1 MAAGLWTLSSSEP
14 GRFPAHRPPLAP
26 APSAGEAEDRVALRS
41 VVLQAEQGQIQI
53 HTENIF
59 PIIKK
64 AVYSGH
70 EVFLRELVSNGVDA
84 ISKRRMAA
92 MAGDCS
98 EGPEGKISIRID
110 REAKTLT
117 ISDNGI
123 GMSADE
129 VKRYINQVAFSS
141 AEDFL
146 EKYKSESDAIIG
158 HFGLGFYS
166 SFMVAKQVE
175 LVTLSAREGS
185 EAVCWS
191 CDGSPSFNLEGA
203 ERSEPGTDVVLHL
216 MEEELEYIEPARIK
230 TLITTYCD
238 FMPVEVQLE
247 GETVNKREA
256 PWRKSARDLK
266 DEDYIELYRY
276 LYPFQGDP
284 LLWVHLNTDYPY
296 NLQGILYFPK
306 FTGRADW
313 EKGEIR
319 LYCNQVFVSDS
330 IKEVV
335 PRYLLP
341 LRGVIDSPDIPLN
354 VSRSAL
360 QTDRRVRSIGG
371 FVAKKVGD
379 RLKEL
384 HRDDP
389 KRYAEIWESLAPFIK
404 IGAMEDEKFADQVAE
419 LVLFGTTA
427 PAKEQPAGDQDG
439 DAWSDVSKVIDPIPG
454 EGGKA
459 YTTLSGY
466 RARLDAAHDKRILY
480 CTDEAAQAGALALWK
495 SQGAEVLLADTF
507 IDSQFIPWLE
517 YRHEELKFQR
527 VDAELDDSLQEKDSE
542 LADAEGKDASE
553 KLRELFK
560 AALANDKVTIQ
571 VQSLKGDT
579 APAALILLPEQ
590 MRRINDMG
598 ALMEQRLPGLPE
610 HHVLLVNRRHRL
622 VEGLLKLSAG
632 SVITTPGAG
641 AAASP
646 SQQLADDLGRHLYE
660 MARLAVGGLEPNE
673 LAGFQQRSAD
683 LMGRLMERG
692 L

>member
-1 MAAGLWTLSSSEP
+1 V
-14 GRFPAHRPPLAP
+14 PA
-26 APSAGEAEDRVALRS
+26 
-41 VVLQAEQGQIQI
+41 VLQAEQGQIQI

-98 EGPEGKISIRID
+98 EGSDGKIQIRLD

-123 GMSADE
+123 GMTADE

-166 SFMVAKQVE
+166 SFMVAAQVE

-185 EAVCWS
+185 EAVRWS
-191 CDGSPSFNLEGA
+191 CDGSPRFSLEA
-203 ERSEPGTDVVLHL
+203 ASRSEAGTDVILHL

-256 PWRKSARDLK
+256 PWRKSPRDLS
-266 DEDYIELYRY
+266 DQDYIELYRY

-306 FTGRADW
+306 LTGRADW
-313 EKGEIR
+313 EKGEIK

-384 HRDDP
+384 HRDEP

-404 IGAMEDEKFADQVAE
+404 IGAMEDDKFADQVAD
-419 LVLFGTTA
+419 LVLFGTTS
-427 PAKEQPAGDQDG
+427 PAT
-439 DAWSDVSKVIDPIPG
+439 DADSADPIPA
-454 EGGKA
+454 EGGKTF
-459 YTTLSGY
+459 TTLSGY
-466 RARLDAAHDKRILY
+466 RSRLDAANDKRILY
-480 CTDEAAQAGALALWK
+480 CTDEAGQAGALALWK

-527 VDAELDDSLQEKDSE
+527 VDAELDDTLQDKESE
-542 LADAEGKDASE
+542 LADAEGKDSSE
-553 KLRELFK
+553 KLRDLFK
-560 AALANDKVTIQ
+560 AALADDKVTIQ
-571 VQSLKGDT
+571 VQALKGDN

-598 ALMEQRLPGLPE
+598 ALMEQRLPGLPD
-610 HHVLLVNRRHRL
+610 HHVLLINRRHKL

-632 SVITTPGAG
+632 SVITGATG
-641 AAASP
+641 GSP
-646 SQQLADDLGRHLYE
+646 SQQLADDLSRHLYE
-660 MARLAVGGLEPNE
+660 MARLAVGGLEPNQ
-673 LAGFQQRSAD
+673 LAGFQQRSSD

>member
-1 MAAGLWTLSSSEP
+1 M
-14 GRFPAHRPPLAP
+14 
-26 APSAGEAEDRVALRS
+26 
-41 VVLQAEQGQIQI
+41 LQAEQGQIQI

-98 EGPEGKISIRID
+98 EGDEGRIQIRID

-123 GMSADE
+123 GMSAEE

-146 EKYKSESDAIIG
+146 EKYKREEEAIIG

-166 SFMVAKQVE
+166 SFMVASQVE

-185 EAVCWS
+185 EAVRWS
-191 CDGSPSFNLEGA
+191 CDGSPNFSLEAA
-203 ERSEPGTDVVLHL
+203 ERSEPGTDVILHL
-216 MEEELEYIEPARIK
+216 MEEELEYIEPARLR

-256 PWRKSARDLK
+256 PWRKSARDLS
-266 DEDYIELYRY
+266 DDDYIQLYRY
-276 LYPFQGDP
+276 FYPFQGDP

-296 NLQGILYFPK
+296 TLQGILYFPK
-306 FTGRADW
+306 ITGRADW

-384 HRDDP
+384 HRDEP
-389 KRYAEIWESLAPFIK
+389 ARYAEIWEGIAPFIK

-419 LVLFGTTA
+419 LILFGTTA
-427 PAKEQPAGDQDG
+427 AAAEP
-439 DAWSDVSKVIDPIPG
+439 DPIAVG
-454 EGGKA
+454 EKA

-466 RARLDAAHDKRILY
+466 RSRLSSAEEQRILY
-480 CTDEAAQAGALALWK
+480 CTDEAAQAGPLALWQG
-495 SQGAEVLLADTF
+495 QGAEVLLADTL
-507 IDSQFIPWLE
+507 IDAQFIPWLE
-517 YRHEELKFQR
+517 DRHGELKFQR
-527 VDAELDDSLQEKDSE
+527 VDAELDASIQEQDSSLSDADGTDS
-542 LADAEGKDASE
+542 SE
-553 KLRELFK
+553 KLRELFRG
-560 AALANDKVTIQ
+560 ALANEKVTIQ
-571 VQSLKGDT
+571 VQALKGENT
-579 APAALILLPEQ
+579 PAALILLPEQ
-590 MRRINDMG
+590 MRRLNDIG
-598 ALMEQRLPGLPE
+598 ALMEQRLPGLPD
-610 HHVLLVNRRHRL
+610 HHVLVVNRRHPL
-622 VEGLLKLSAG
+622 VAGLQKLS
-632 SVITTPGAG
+632 SGAVLTG
-641 AAASP
+641 VGTSSP
-646 SQQLADDLGRHLYE
+646 SQQLAEEISCHIYE
-660 MARLAVGGLEPNE
+660 LARLAVGGLEPNQ

-683 LMGRLMERG
+683 LMGRLMEKG
-692 L
+692 LG

>member
-1 MAAGLWTLSSSEP
+1 MP
-14 GRFPAHRPPLAP
+14 
-26 APSAGEAEDRVALRS
+26 
-41 VVLQAEQGQIQI
+41 VLEEQGQIQI

-92 MAGDCS
+92 MGGDCS
-98 EGPEGKISIRID
+98 EGEEGRISIRIN
-110 REAKTLT
+110 REANTLT

-123 GMSADE
+123 GMTADE

-146 EKYKSESDAIIG
+146 EKYKQESDAIIG

-175 LVTLSAREGS
+175 LVSLSARPDS
-185 EAVCWS
+185 EAVRWS
-191 CDGSPSFNLEGA
+191 CDGSPNFSLEGTQ
-203 ERSEPGTDVVLHL
+203 RSEPGTDVILHL
-216 MEEELEYIEPARIK
+216 MEEELEYIEPSRIR

-238 FMPVEVQLE
+238 FLPVEVQLE
-247 GETVNKREA
+247 GETVNKRQA
-256 PWRKSARDLK
+256 PWRSSPRDLT
-266 DEDYIELYRY
+266 DNDYIELYRY

-284 LLWVHLNTDYPY
+284 LLWVHLSTDYPY
-296 NLQGILYFPK
+296 NLQGILFFPK
-306 FTGRADW
+306 ITGRADW

-389 KRYAEIWESLAPFIK
+389 DRYAEIWESLSPFIK
-404 IGAMEDEKFADQVAE
+404 IGAMEDEKFADQVAD
-419 LVLFGTTA
+419 LVLFATTA
-427 PAKEQPAGDQDG
+427 SPASPSDPAATAGEAAVDDAAVDEAPTQDS
-439 DAWSDVSKVIDPIPG
+439 ARDPIQVG
-454 EGGKA
+454 ERCF
-459 YTTLSGY
+459 TTLAGY
-466 RARLDAAHDKRILY
+466 RQRLSETSNKRILY
-480 CTDEAAQAGALALWK
+480 CTDEAGQAGALALWK
-495 SQGAEVLLADTF
+495 GQGAEVLLADGL

-517 YRHEELKFQR
+517 MRHGDLTFQR
-527 VDAELDDSLQEKDSE
+527 VDAELDDSLKEQESE
-542 LADAEGKDASE
+542 LADSEGKDASE
-553 KLRELFK
+553 KLRDLFRQ
-560 AALANDKVTIQ
+560 ALNNDKVTIQ
-571 VQSLKGDT
+571 VQQLKGEQ

-598 ALMEQRLPGLPE
+598 ALMDQRLPGLPD
-610 HHVLLVNRRHRL
+610 HHVLLVNRRHPL
-622 VEGLLKLSAG
+622 VEGLLKLSSGA
-632 SVITTPGAG
+632 VITTG
-641 AAASP
+641 AAESP
-646 SQQLADDLGRHLYE
+646 SRTLALELGRHLYE
-660 MARLAVGGLEPNE
+660 TARLAVGGLEPNQ
-673 LAGFQQRSAD
+673 LAGFQQRSSD
-683 LMGRLMERG
+683 LMGRLMQRS

>member
-1 MAAGLWTLSSSEP
+1 M
-14 GRFPAHRPPLAP
+14 
-26 APSAGEAEDRVALRS
+26 
-41 VVLQAEQGQIQI
+41 VLQAEQGQIQI

-84 ISKRRMAA
+84 ISKRRMAS

-98 EGPEGKISIRID
+98 EGAEGKISIRID

-123 GMSADE
+123 GMTADE

-146 EKYKSESDAIIG
+146 EKYKQESDAIIG

-175 LVTLSAREGS
+175 LVTRSARGDS
-185 EAVCWS
+185 EAVRWS
-191 CDGSPSFNLEGA
+191 CDGSPNFSLEAA
-203 ERSEPGTDVVLHL
+203 ERSEPGTDVILHL
-216 MEEELEYIEPARIK
+216 MEEEEEYIEPARIR

-256 PWRKSARDLK
+256 PWRKSPRELS

-306 FTGRADW
+306 STGRADW
-313 EKGEIR
+313 EKGEIK

-360 QTDRRVRSIGG
+360 QTDRRVRSIGN

-384 HRDDP
+384 HRDEP

-427 PAKEQPAGDQDG
+427 AAAEGDN
-439 DAWSDVSKVIDPIPG
+439 ADPIAA

-459 YTTLSGY
+459 FTTLGGY
-466 RARLDAAHDKRILY
+466 RSRLGSDNDKRILY
-480 CTDEAAQAGALALWK
+480 CTDEAGQAGTLALWK

-507 IDSQFIPWLE
+507 IDTQFIPWLE
-517 YRHEELKFQR
+517 HRHEELKFQR
-527 VDAELDDSLQEKDSE
+527 VDSELDDSLQEKDNEIS
-542 LADAEGKDASE
+542 DAEGKDSSE
-553 KLRELFK
+553 KLRDLFK
-560 AALANDKVTIQ
+560 AALSNDKVTVQ
-571 VQSLKGDT
+571 VQALKGEN

-590 MRRINDMG
+590 MRRMNDMG
-598 ALMEQRLPGLPE
+598 ALMEQRLPGLPD
-610 HHVLLVNRRHRL
+610 HHVLLVNRKHRL
-622 VEGLLKLSAG
+622 VEGLIKLSAG
-632 SVITTPGAG
+632 SVITGAG
-641 AAASP
+641 SSP
-646 SQQLADDLGRHLYE
+646 SQALADNLSRHLYE

-673 LAGFQQRSAD
+673 LAGFQQRSCD
-683 LMGRLMERG
+683 LMGQLMERG

>member
-1 MAAGLWTLSSSEP
+1 MIRA
-14 GRFPAHRPPLAP
+14 
-26 APSAGEAEDRVALRS
+26 

-84 ISKRRMAA
+84 ISKRRMAS

-98 EGPEGKISIRID
+98 EGAEGKISIRID

-123 GMSADE
+123 GMTADE

-146 EKYKSESDAIIG
+146 EKYKQESDAIIG

-175 LVTLSAREGS
+175 LVTRSARGES
-185 EAVCWS
+185 EAVRWS
-191 CDGSPSFNLEGA
+191 CDGSPNFSLEAA
-203 ERSEPGTDVVLHL
+203 ERSEPGTDVILHL
-216 MEEELEYIEPARIK
+216 MEEEEEYIEPARIR

-256 PWRKSARDLK
+256 PWRKSPRELS

-306 FTGRADW
+306 STGRADW
-313 EKGEIR
+313 EKGEIK

-360 QTDRRVRSIGG
+360 QTDRRVRSIGN

-384 HRDDP
+384 HRDEP

-427 PAKEQPAGDQDG
+427 AAAEGDN
-439 DAWSDVSKVIDPIPG
+439 ADPIAA

-459 YTTLSGY
+459 FTTLGGY
-466 RARLDAAHDKRILY
+466 RSRLGSDNDKRILY
-480 CTDEAAQAGALALWK
+480 CTDEAGQAGALALWK

-507 IDSQFIPWLE
+507 IDTQFIPWLE

-527 VDAELDDSLQEKDSE
+527 VDSELDDSLQEKDNEIS
-542 LADAEGKDASE
+542 DAEGKDSSE
-553 KLRELFK
+553 KLRDLFK
-560 AALANDKVTIQ
+560 AALSNDKVTVQ
-571 VQSLKGDT
+571 VQALKGEN

-590 MRRINDMG
+590 MRRMNDMG
-598 ALMEQRLPGLPE
+598 ALMEQRLPGLPD
-610 HHVLLVNRRHRL
+610 HHVLLVNRKHRL
-622 VEGLLKLSAG
+622 VEGLIKLSAG
-632 SVITTPGAG
+632 SVITGAG
-641 AAASP
+641 SSP
-646 SQQLADDLGRHLYE
+646 SQALADNLSRHLYE

-673 LAGFQQRSAD
+673 LAGFQQRSCD
-683 LMGRLMERG
+683 LMGQLMERG

>member
-1 MAAGLWTLSSSEP
+1 M
-14 GRFPAHRPPLAP
+14 
-26 APSAGEAEDRVALRS
+26 
-41 VVLQAEQGQIQI
+41 VLQAEQGQIQI

-84 ISKRRMAA
+84 ISKRRMAS

-98 EGPEGKISIRID
+98 EGPEPKISIRID

-123 GMSADE
+123 GMTADE

-146 EKYKSESDAIIG
+146 EKYKQESDAIIG

-175 LVTLSAREGS
+175 LVTRSARGEA
-185 EAVCWS
+185 EAVRWS
-191 CDGSPSFNLEGA
+191 CDGSPNFSLEAA
-203 ERSEPGTDVVLHL
+203 ERSEPGTDVILHL
-216 MEEELEYIEPARIK
+216 MEEEEEYIEPARIR

-256 PWRKSARDLK
+256 PWRKSPRELT

-306 FTGRADW
+306 STGRADW
-313 EKGEIR
+313 EKGEIK

-360 QTDRRVRSIGG
+360 QTDRRVRSIGN

-384 HRDDP
+384 HRDEP

-427 PAKEQPAGDQDG
+427 AAAEGDN
-439 DAWSDVSKVIDPIPG
+439 SDPIAA
-454 EGGKA
+454 EAGKA
-459 YTTLSGY
+459 FTTLGGY
-466 RARLDAAHDKRILY
+466 RSRLSSDNDKRILY
-480 CTDEAAQAGALALWK
+480 CTDEAGQAGALALWK

-507 IDSQFIPWLE
+507 IDTQFIPWLE

-527 VDAELDDSLQEKDSE
+527 VDSELDDSLQDKESELSDADGKDS
-542 LADAEGKDASE
+542 SE
-553 KLRELFK
+553 KLRDLFK

-571 VQSLKGDT
+571 VQALKGEN

-590 MRRINDMG
+590 MRRMNDMG

-610 HHVLLVNRRHRL
+610 HHVLLVNRKHRL
-622 VEGLLKLSAG
+622 VEGLIKLSAG
-632 SVITTPGAG
+632 SVLTGTGT
-641 AAASP
+641 SP
-646 SQQLADDLGRHLYE
+646 SQELADNLGRHLYE

-673 LAGFQQRSAD
+673 LAGFQQRSCD
-683 LMGRLMERG
+683 LMGQLMERG

>member
-1 MAAGLWTLSSSEP
+1 MT
-14 GRFPAHRPPLAP
+14 
-26 APSAGEAEDRVALRS
+26 
-41 VVLQAEQGQIQI
+41 VLEQGQIQI

-98 EGPEGKISIRID
+98 EGPEAKISIRID
-110 REAKTLT
+110 HEAQTLT

-123 GMSADE
+123 GMNVDE

-146 EKYKSESDAIIG
+146 EKYKQENDAIIG

-175 LVTLSAREGS
+175 LVSLSASAGA
-185 EAVCWS
+185 EAVRWS
-191 CDGSPSFNLEGA
+191 CDGSPNFSLEQA
-203 ERSEPGTDVVLHL
+203 ERSEPGTDVILQL
-216 MEEELEYIEPARIK
+216 MEEELEYIEPARIR

-238 FMPVEVQLE
+238 FLPVEVQLE

-256 PWRKSARDLK
+256 PWRKSPRDLS
-266 DEDYIELYRY
+266 DNDYIELYRY

-296 NLQGILYFPK
+296 NLQGILFFPK
-306 FTGRADW
+306 SSGRADW
-313 EKGEIR
+313 EKGEIK
-319 LYCNQVFVSDS
+319 LYCNNVFVSDS

-389 KRYAEIWESLAPFIK
+389 KRYAESWESLAPFIK
-404 IGAMEDEKFADQVAE
+404 IGAMEDEKFADQVAD
-419 LVLFGTTA
+419 LVLFGTSASPT
-427 PAKEQPAGDQDG
+427 EQEPGEG
-439 DAWSDVSKVIDPIPG
+439 ESIDPIPG

-459 YTTLSGY
+459 YTTLAGY
-466 RARLDAAHDKRILY
+466 RTRLDAANDKRILY
-480 CTDEAAQAGALALWK
+480 CTDEAGQAGALALWK

-507 IDSQFIPWLE
+507 IDTQFIPWLE

-527 VDAELDDSLQEKDSE
+527 VDSELDESLREKESE
-542 LADAEGKDASE
+542 ISDADGKDNSE
-553 KLRELFK
+553 KLRDLFK

-571 VQSLKGDT
+571 VQALKGDNS
-579 APAALILLPEQ
+579 PAALILLPEQ

-598 ALMEQRLPGLPE
+598 ALMEQRLPGLPD
-610 HHVLLVNRRHRL
+610 HHVLLVNRKHPL

-632 SVITTPGAG
+632 SVITTGG
-641 AAASP
+641 SGGSSP
-646 SQQLADDLGRHLYE
+646 SQQLADDLGRHVYE
-660 MARLAVGGLEPNE
+660 LARLAVGGLEPNE
-673 LAGFQQRSAD
+673 LAGFQQRSSD
-683 LMGRLMERG
+683 LMGKLMERG

>member
-1 MAAGLWTLSSSEP
+1 
-14 GRFPAHRPPLAP
+14 
-26 APSAGEAEDRVALRS
+26 
-41 VVLQAEQGQIQI
+41 
-53 HTENIF
+53 
-59 PIIKK
+59 
-64 AVYSGH
+64 
-70 EVFLRELVSNGVDA
+70 VFLRELVSNGVDA

-92 MAGDCS
+92 MAGDCT
-98 EGPEGKISIRID
+98 EGPEGRVSIRID
-110 REAKTLT
+110 RDAKTLT

-123 GMSADE
+123 GMNAEE

-166 SFMVAKQVE
+166 SFMVARQVE

-185 EAVCWS
+185 EAVRWS
-191 CDGSPSFNLEGA
+191 CDGSPSFTLEAA
-203 ERSEPGTDVVLHL
+203 ERSEPGTDVILHL
-216 MEEELEYIEPARIK
+216 MEEELEYIEPARIR

-238 FMPVEVQLE
+238 FLPVEVQLE
-247 GETVNKREA
+247 GETVNKRES
-256 PWRKSARDLK
+256 PWKKSPRDLS
-266 DEDYIELYRY
+266 DNDYIELYRY

-296 NLQGILYFPK
+296 TLQGILYFPK

-313 EKGEIR
+313 EKGEIK
-319 LYCNQVFVSDS
+319 LYCNNVFVSDS

-384 HRDDP
+384 QRDDP

-404 IGAMEDEKFADQVAE
+404 IGAMEDDKFADQVAD

-427 PAKEQPAGDQDG
+427 PAQDQPVPGQEGEPAEVQ
-439 DAWSDVSKVIDPIPG
+439 SPDPIPG
-454 EGGKA
+454 PDGKA
-459 YTTLSGY
+459 FTTLAGY
-466 RARLDAAHDKRILY
+466 RSRLEASHDKRILY

-507 IDSQFIPWLE
+507 IDTQFIPWLE
-517 YRHEELKFQR
+517 QRHEELKFQR
-527 VDAELDDSLQEKDSE
+527 VDSELDESLQEQDSE
-542 LADAEGKDASE
+542 LADADGKDASE

-560 AALANDKVTIQ
+560 KALDNDKVTLQ
-571 VQSLKGDT
+571 VQALKGEQ

-590 MRRINDMG
+590 MRRFNDLD
-598 ALMEQRLPGLPE
+598 ALMQQKLPGLPD
-610 HHVLLVNRRHRL
+610 HHVLLINRRHPL
-622 VEGLLKLSAG
+622 VAGLLKLSAG
-632 SVITTPGAG
+632 AILTTG
-641 AAASP
+641 AAESP
-646 SQQLADDLGRHLYE
+646 SEKLAGDLSRHLYDL
-660 MARLAVGGLEPNE
+660 ARLAVGGLEPNE
-673 LAGFQQRSAD
+673 LAGFQQRSSD
-683 LMGRLMERG
+683 LMGRLMEKLG
-692 L
+692 

>member
-1 MAAGLWTLSSSEP
+1 M
-14 GRFPAHRPPLAP
+14 
-26 APSAGEAEDRVALRS
+26 
-41 VVLQAEQGQIQI
+41 LQAEKGQIQI

-92 MAGDCS
+92 MGGDCL
-98 EGPEGKISIRID
+98 EGPEGTIQIRIN
-110 REAKTLT
+110 REAGTLT

-175 LVTLSAREGS
+175 LITLSAREGA
-185 EAVCWS
+185 EAVRWS
-191 CDGSPSFNLEGA
+191 CDGSPSFQLEPA

-216 MEEELEYIEPARIK
+216 MEEELEYIEPARIR

-238 FMPVEVQLE
+238 FLPVAVQLE
-247 GETVNKREA
+247 GETVNKRESA
-256 PWRKSARDLK
+256 WRKSPGELSDN
-266 DEDYIELYRY
+266 DYIELYRY

-284 LLWVHLNTDYPY
+284 LLWVHLKTDYPY
-296 NLQGILYFPK
+296 HLQGILFFPK
-306 FTGRADW
+306 STGRADW
-313 EKGEIR
+313 EKGEIK
-319 LYCNQVFVSDS
+319 LYCNNVFVSDS

-371 FVAKKVGD
+371 FVAKKVAD
-379 RLKEL
+379 RLKQL
-384 HRDDP
+384 HRDEP
-389 KRYAEIWESLAPFIK
+389 TRYAESWESLAPFIK
-404 IGAMEDEKFADQVAE
+404 IGAMEDEKFADQVADI
-419 LVLFGTTA
+419 VLFGTTA
-427 PAKEQPAGDQDG
+427 AALEDG
-439 DAWSDVSKVIDPIPG
+439 PG
-454 EGGKA
+454 EGQILDPVAAENGSTF
-459 YTTLSGY
+459 TTLAGY
-466 RARLDAAHDKRILY
+466 RSRLKPDHDKRILY
-480 CTDEAAQAGALALWK
+480 CTDEAGQAGPLSLWK
-495 SQGAEVLLADTF
+495 SQGEEVLLADTF
-507 IDSQFIPWLE
+507 IDTQFIPWLE
-517 YRHEELKFQR
+517 YRHSELKFQR
-527 VDAELDDSLQEKDSE
+527 VDSELDDSLQEKESE
-542 LADAEGKDASE
+542 LSDAAGKDASE
-553 KLRELFK
+553 RIRELFK
-560 AALANDKVTIQ
+560 AALDDDKVTIQ
-571 VQSLKGDT
+571 VQALKADD

-598 ALMEQRLPGLPE
+598 ALMEQRLPGLPD

-622 VEGLLKLSAG
+622 VDGLLKLAAG
-632 SVITTPGAG
+632 SVITSAG
-641 AAASP
+641 AHSP
-646 SQQLADDLGRHLYE
+646 SQQLADELSRHLYE
-660 MARLAVGGLEPNE
+660 LARLAVGGLEPNQ

>member
-1 MAAGLWTLSSSEP
+1 M
-14 GRFPAHRPPLAP
+14 
-26 APSAGEAEDRVALRS
+26 
-41 VVLQAEQGQIQI
+41 VLQAEQVQIQI

-59 PIIKK
+59 PIIKN

-84 ISKRRMAA
+84 ISKRRMAS

-123 GMSADE
+123 GMTADE

-146 EKYKSESDAIIG
+146 EKYKQESDAIIG

-175 LVTLSAREGS
+175 LVTRSARGDA
-185 EAVCWS
+185 EAVRGS
-191 CDGSPSFNLEGA
+191 CDGSPNFSLEAA
-203 ERSEPGTDVVLHL
+203 EGCEPGTDVILHL
-216 MEEELEYIEPARIK
+216 MEEEEEYIEPARIR

-256 PWRKSARDLK
+256 PWRKSPRELT

-306 FTGRADW
+306 STGRADW
-313 EKGEIR
+313 EKGEIK

-360 QTDRRVRSIGG
+360 QTDRRVRSIGN

-384 HRDDP
+384 HRDEP

-427 PAKEQPAGDQDG
+427 AAAEGDN
-439 DAWSDVSKVIDPIPG
+439 ADPIAA
-454 EGGKA
+454 EAGKA
-459 YTTLSGY
+459 FTTLGGY
-466 RARLDAAHDKRILY
+466 RSRLSSDNDKRILY
-480 CTDEAAQAGALALWK
+480 CTDEAGQAGALALWK

-507 IDSQFIPWLE
+507 IDTQFIPWLE

-527 VDAELDDSLQEKDSE
+527 VDSELDDSLREKESE
-542 LADAEGKDASE
+542 LSDAEGKDSSE
-553 KLRELFK
+553 KLRDLFK

-571 VQSLKGDT
+571 VQALKGEN

-590 MRRINDMG
+590 MRRMNDMG
-598 ALMEQRLPGLPE
+598 ALMEQRLPGLPD
-610 HHVLLVNRRHRL
+610 HHVLLVNRKHRL
-622 VEGLLKLSAG
+622 VEGLIKLSAG
-632 SVITTPGAG
+632 SVLTGTGT
-641 AAASP
+641 SP
-646 SQQLADDLGRHLYE
+646 SQELADNLGRHLYE

-673 LAGFQQRSAD
+673 LAGFQQRSCD
-683 LMGRLMERG
+683 LMGQLMERG

>member
-1 MAAGLWTLSSSEP
+1 M
-14 GRFPAHRPPLAP
+14 
-26 APSAGEAEDRVALRS
+26 
-41 VVLQAEQGQIQI
+41 VLQAEQGQIQI

-98 EGPEGKISIRID
+98 EGPEGLINIRID

-123 GMSADE
+123 GMDADE

-175 LVTLSAREGS
+175 LISRSARDGA
-185 EAVCWS
+185 EAVRWS
-191 CDGSPSFNLEGA
+191 CDGSPNFTLDAA
-203 ERSEPGTDVVLHL
+203 ERAEPGTDVILHL
-216 MEEELEYIEPARIK
+216 MEEEEEYIEPARIR

-238 FMPVEVQLE
+238 FLPVAVQLE
-247 GETVNKREA
+247 GETVNKRESA
-256 PWRKSARDLK
+256 WRKSPRDLS
-266 DEDYIELYRY
+266 DNDYIELYRY

-306 FTGRADW
+306 STGRADW
-313 EKGEIR
+313 EKGEIK
-319 LYCNQVFVSDS
+319 LYCNHVFVSDS

-371 FVAKKVGD
+371 FVAKKVAD
-379 RLKEL
+379 RLKQL
-384 HRDDP
+384 HRDEP

-404 IGAMEDEKFADQVAE
+404 IGAMEDDKFADQVAD

-427 PAKEQPAGDQDG
+427 QPQEQPAATDDQSSEG
-439 DAWSDVSKVIDPIPG
+439 QSLDPIPG
-454 EGGKA
+454 ADGKA
-459 YTTLSGY
+459 FTTLAGY
-466 RARLDAAHDKRILY
+466 RSRLEAGNDKRILY
-480 CTDEAAQAGALALWK
+480 CSDEAGQAGPLALWK

-507 IDSQFIPWLE
+507 IDTQFIPWLE
-517 YRHEELKFQR
+517 YRHEDLKFQR
-527 VDAELDDSLQEKDSE
+527 VDSELDDSLQEKESE
-542 LADAEGKDASE
+542 LADADGKDASE
-553 KLRELFK
+553 KVRDLFK
-560 AALANDKVTIQ
+560 KALANDKITIQ
-571 VQSLKGDT
+571 VQALKGDN

-590 MRRINDMG
+590 MRRLNDMG
-598 ALMEQRLPGLPE
+598 ALMEQRLPSLPD
-610 HHVLLVNRRHRL
+610 HHVLVVNRRHPL
-622 VEGLLKLSAG
+622 VEGLLRLSAG
-632 SVITTPGAG
+632 SVITTPGG
-641 AAASP
+641 AAAGSP
-646 SQQLADDLGRHLYE
+646 SQQLADDLSRHLYE
-660 MARLAVGGLEPNE
+660 LARLAVGGLEPNE

-683 LMGRLMERG
+683 VMGRLMERG

>member
-1 MAAGLWTLSSSEP
+1 MT
-14 GRFPAHRPPLAP
+14 
-26 APSAGEAEDRVALRS
+26 
-41 VVLQAEQGQIQI
+41 VLEQGQIQI

-98 EGPEGKISIRID
+98 EGPEAKISIRID
-110 REAKTLT
+110 REAQTLT

-123 GMSADE
+123 GMNVDE

-146 EKYKSESDAIIG
+146 EKYKQENDAIIG

-175 LVTLSAREGS
+175 LVSLSASAGA
-185 EAVCWS
+185 EAVRWS
-191 CDGSPSFNLEGA
+191 CDGSPNFSLEQA
-203 ERSEPGTDVVLHL
+203 ERSEPGTDVILHL
-216 MEEELEYIEPARIK
+216 MEEELEYIEPARIR

-238 FMPVEVQLE
+238 FLPVEVQLE

-256 PWRKSARDLK
+256 PWRKSPRDLS
-266 DEDYIELYRY
+266 DNDYIELYRY

-296 NLQGILYFPK
+296 NLQGILFFPK
-306 FTGRADW
+306 SSGRADW
-313 EKGEIR
+313 EKGEIK
-319 LYCNQVFVSDS
+319 LYCNNVFVSDS

-389 KRYAEIWESLAPFIK
+389 KRYAESWESLAPFIK
-404 IGAMEDEKFADQVAE
+404 IGAMEDEKFADQVAD
-419 LVLFGTTA
+419 LVLFGTSASPT
-427 PAKEQPAGDQDG
+427 EQQPGEG
-439 DAWSDVSKVIDPIPG
+439 ESIDPIPG

-459 YTTLSGY
+459 YTTLAGY
-466 RARLDAAHDKRILY
+466 RTRLDAANDKRILY
-480 CTDEAAQAGALALWK
+480 CTDEAGQAGALALWK

-507 IDSQFIPWLE
+507 IDTQFIPWLE

-527 VDAELDDSLQEKDSE
+527 VDSELDESLQEKESE
-542 LADAEGKDASE
+542 ISDADGKDSSE
-553 KLRELFK
+553 KLRDLFK

-571 VQSLKGDT
+571 VQALKGDNS
-579 APAALILLPEQ
+579 PAALILLPEQ

-598 ALMEQRLPGLPE
+598 ALMEQRLPGLPD
-610 HHVLLVNRRHRL
+610 HHVLLVNRKHPL

-632 SVITTPGAG
+632 SVITTGG
-641 AAASP
+641 SGGSSP
-646 SQQLADDLGRHLYE
+646 SQQLADDLGRHVYE
-660 MARLAVGGLEPNE
+660 LARLAVGGLEPNE
-673 LAGFQQRSAD
+673 LAGFQQRSSD
-683 LMGRLMERG
+683 LMGKLMERG

>member
-1 MAAGLWTLSSSEP
+1 MGGTEES
-14 GRFPAHRPPLAP
+14 GAHV
-26 APSAGEAEDRVALRS
+26 VAS
-41 VVLQAEQGQIQI
+41 GTVLQAEQGQIQI

-98 EGPEGKISIRID
+98 EGSEGRISIRID

-123 GMSADE
+123 GMTADE

-166 SFMVAKQVE
+166 SFMVASQVE
-175 LVTLSAREGS
+175 LASLSAREGS
-185 EAVCWS
+185 EAVRWS
-191 CDGSPSFNLEGA
+191 CDGSPRFSLEAA
-203 ERSEPGTDVVLHL
+203 ERSEPGTDVILHL
-216 MEEELEYIEPARIK
+216 MEEELEYIEPARIR

-256 PWRKSARDLK
+256 PWRKSPRDLS

-296 NLQGILYFPK
+296 TLQGILYFPK
-306 FTGRADW
+306 FIGRADW
-313 EKGEIR
+313 EKGEIK

-427 PAKEQPAGDQDG
+427 TASEADSP
-439 DAWSDVSKVIDPIPG
+439 DPIAA
-454 EGGKA
+454 ENGKA
-459 YTTLSGY
+459 FTTLSGY
-466 RARLDAAHDKRILY
+466 RSRLATDNDKRILY
-480 CTDEAAQAGALALWK
+480 CTDEAGQASALALWK
-495 SQGAEVLLADTF
+495 GQGAEVLLADTF
-507 IDSQFIPWLE
+507 IDTQFIPWLE
-517 YRHEELKFQR
+517 HRHEELKFQR
-527 VDAELDDSLQEKDSE
+527 VDSELDESLQEKESE
-542 LADAEGKDASE
+542 LADADGKDSGD
-553 KLRELFK
+553 KLRELFRK
-560 AALANDKVTIQ
+560 ALDNDKVTLQ
-571 VQSLKGDT
+571 VQSLKGED

-590 MRRINDMG
+590 MRRFNDMD
-598 ALMEQRLPGLPE
+598 ALMQQKLPGLPQ
-610 HHVLLVNRRHRL
+610 HHVLLINRRHPLVANLLRL
-622 VEGLLKLSAG
+622 SSGAIL
-632 SVITTPGAG
+632 TTGG
-641 AAASP
+641 GDSP
-646 SQQLADDLGRHLYE
+646 SEVLAADLSRHLYDL
-660 MARLAVGGLEPNE
+660 ARLAVGGLEPNE
-673 LAGFQQRSAD
+673 LAGFQQRSSN
-683 LMGRLMERG
+683 LMGRLMEQK

>member
-1 MAAGLWTLSSSEP
+1 M
-14 GRFPAHRPPLAP
+14 
-26 APSAGEAEDRVALRS
+26 
-41 VVLQAEQGQIQI
+41 LQAEQGQIQI

-84 ISKRRMAA
+84 ISKRRMAS

-123 GMSADE
+123 GMTADE

-146 EKYKSESDAIIG
+146 EKYKQESDAING

-175 LVTLSAREGS
+175 LVTRSARGEA
-185 EAVCWS
+185 EAVRWS
-191 CDGSPSFNLEGA
+191 CDGSPNFSLEAA
-203 ERSEPGTDVVLHL
+203 ERSEPGTDVILHL
-216 MEEELEYIEPARIK
+216 MEEEEEYIEPARIR

-256 PWRKSARDLK
+256 PWRKSPRELT

-306 FTGRADW
+306 STGRADW
-313 EKGEIR
+313 EKGEIK

-360 QTDRRVRSIGG
+360 QTDRRVRSIGN

-384 HRDDP
+384 HRDEP

-427 PAKEQPAGDQDG
+427 AAAEGDN
-439 DAWSDVSKVIDPIPG
+439 ADPIAA
-454 EGGKA
+454 EAGKA
-459 YTTLSGY
+459 FTTLGGY
-466 RARLDAAHDKRILY
+466 RSRLSSDNDKRILY
-480 CTDEAAQAGALALWK
+480 CTDEAGQAGALALWK

-507 IDSQFIPWLE
+507 IDTQFIPWLE

-527 VDAELDDSLQEKDSE
+527 VDSELDDSLQEKESE
-542 LADAEGKDASE
+542 LSDAEGKDSSE
-553 KLRELFK
+553 KLRDLFK

-571 VQSLKGDT
+571 VQALKGEN

-590 MRRINDMG
+590 MRRMNDMG
-598 ALMEQRLPGLPE
+598 ALMEQRLPGLPD
-610 HHVLLVNRRHRL
+610 HHVLLVNRKHRL
-622 VEGLLKLSAG
+622 VEGLIKLSAG
-632 SVITTPGAG
+632 SVLTGTGT
-641 AAASP
+641 SP
-646 SQQLADDLGRHLYE
+646 SQELADNLGRHLYE

-673 LAGFQQRSAD
+673 LAGFQQRSCD
-683 LMGRLMERG
+683 LMGQLMERG

>member
-1 MAAGLWTLSSSEP
+1 M
-14 GRFPAHRPPLAP
+14 
-26 APSAGEAEDRVALRS
+26 
-41 VVLQAEQGQIQI
+41 VLQAEQGQIQI

-84 ISKRRMAA
+84 ISKRRMAS

-123 GMSADE
+123 GMTADE

-146 EKYKSESDAIIG
+146 EKYKQESDAIIG

-175 LVTLSAREGS
+175 LVTRSARGEA
-185 EAVCWS
+185 EAVRWS
-191 CDGSPSFNLEGA
+191 CDGSPNFSLEAA
-203 ERSEPGTDVVLHL
+203 ERSEPGTDVILHL
-216 MEEELEYIEPARIK
+216 MEEEEEYIEPARIR

-256 PWRKSARDLK
+256 PWRKSPRELT

-306 FTGRADW
+306 STGRADW
-313 EKGEIR
+313 EKGEIK

-360 QTDRRVRSIGG
+360 QTDRRVRSIGN

-384 HRDDP
+384 HRDEP

-404 IGAMEDEKFADQVAE
+404 IGTMEDEKFADQVAE

-427 PAKEQPAGDQDG
+427 AAAEGDN
-439 DAWSDVSKVIDPIPG
+439 ADPIAA
-454 EGGKA
+454 EAGKSF
-459 YTTLSGY
+459 TTLGGY
-466 RARLDAAHDKRILY
+466 RSRLSSDNDKRILY
-480 CTDEAAQAGALALWK
+480 CTDEAGQAGALALWK

-507 IDSQFIPWLE
+507 IDTQFIPWLE

-527 VDAELDDSLQEKDSE
+527 VDSELDDSLQEKESE
-542 LADAEGKDASE
+542 LSDAEGKDSSE
-553 KLRELFK
+553 KLRDLFK

-571 VQSLKGDT
+571 VQALKGEN

-590 MRRINDMG
+590 MRRMNDMG
-598 ALMEQRLPGLPE
+598 ALMEQRLPGLPD
-610 HHVLLVNRRHRL
+610 HHVLLVNRKHRL
-622 VEGLLKLSAG
+622 VEGLIKLSAG
-632 SVITTPGAG
+632 SVLTGTGT
-641 AAASP
+641 SP
-646 SQQLADDLGRHLYE
+646 SQELADNLGRHLYE

-673 LAGFQQRSAD
+673 LAGFQQRSCD
-683 LMGRLMERG
+683 LMGQLMERG

>member
-1 MAAGLWTLSSSEP
+1 M
-14 GRFPAHRPPLAP
+14 
-26 APSAGEAEDRVALRS
+26 
-41 VVLQAEQGQIQI
+41 VLQAEQGQIQI

-98 EGPEGKISIRID
+98 EGSEGQIRIRID

-123 GMSADE
+123 GMTADE

-146 EKYKSESDAIIG
+146 EKYKQENDAIIG

-185 EAVCWS
+185 EAVRWS
-191 CDGSPSFNLEGA
+191 CDGSPNFSLEAG
-203 ERSEPGTDVVLHL
+203 ERSEAGTDVILHL
-216 MEEELEYIEPARIK
+216 MEEELEYIEPARIR

-256 PWRKSARDLK
+256 PWRKSPRDLT
-266 DEDYIELYRY
+266 DNDYIELYRY

-306 FTGRADW
+306 STGRADW
-313 EKGEIR
+313 EKGEIK

-379 RLKEL
+379 RLKDL

-404 IGAMEDEKFADQVAE
+404 IGAMEDEKFADQVSE
-419 LVLFGTTA
+419 LVLFGSTA
-427 PAKEQPAGDQDG
+427 SAADG
-439 DAWSDVSKVIDPIPG
+439 DSPDPIPG
-454 EGGKA
+454 TEGKA
-459 YTTLSGY
+459 YTTLGGY
-466 RARLDAAHDKRILY
+466 RARLDQANDKRILY
-480 CTDEAAQAGALALWK
+480 CTDEAGQAGALALWK

-507 IDSQFIPWLE
+507 IDTQFIPWLE
-517 YRHEELKFQR
+517 YRHNELKFQR
-527 VDAELDDSLQEKDSE
+527 VDSELDDSLQDKENELSDADGKDS
-542 LADAEGKDASE
+542 SE

-560 AALANDKVTIQ
+560 TALANDKVTIQ
-571 VQSLKGDT
+571 VQALKGDQ

-598 ALMEQRLPGLPE
+598 ALMEQRLPGLPD
-610 HHVLLVNRRHRL
+610 HHVLLVNRRHAL

-632 SVITTPGAG
+632 SVLTTAG
-641 AAASP
+641 QSP
-646 SQQLADDLGRHLYE
+646 SQQLADDLSRHVYE
-660 MARLAVGGLEPNE
+660 MARLAVGGLEPNQ
-673 LAGFQQRSAD
+673 LAGFQQRSCD
-683 LMGRLMERG
+683 LMGRLMQRG
-692 L
+692 I

>member
-1 MAAGLWTLSSSEP
+1 
-14 GRFPAHRPPLAP
+14 
-26 APSAGEAEDRVALRS
+26 
-41 VVLQAEQGQIQI
+41 VLISDFSLTMPVLDEKGQIQI

-70 EVFLRELVSNGVDA
+70 EVFLRELVTNGLDA

-98 EGPEGKISIRID
+98 EGDAGQISSRID
-110 REAKTLT
+110 REKNTLT

-123 GMSADE
+123 GMTADE

-146 EKYKSESDAIIG
+146 EKYKQEDDAIIG

-175 LVTLSAREGS
+175 LVSLSARPDA
-185 EAVCWS
+185 EAVRWS
-191 CDGSPSFNLEGA
+191 CDGSPSFQLEAA
-203 ERSEPGTDVVLHL
+203 ERSAAGTDVILHL
-216 MEEELEYIEPARIK
+216 MEEELEYIEPARIR

-256 PWRKSARDLK
+256 PWRKSPRDLS

-296 NLQGILYFPK
+296 TLQGILYFPK
-306 FTGRADW
+306 TTGRADW
-313 EKGEIR
+313 DKGEIR

-379 RLKEL
+379 RIKEL

-389 KRYAEIWESLAPFIK
+389 RRYAEIWESLAPFIK
-404 IGAMEDEKFADQVAE
+404 IGAMEDDKFAEQVAD

-427 PAKEQPAGDQDG
+427 TSTSLPASPPADSTEADTASPDQPGQEQPVAGD
-439 DAWSDVSKVIDPIPG
+439 AENIDPIPG
-454 EGGKA
+454 QDGKA
-459 YTTLSGY
+459 YTTLAGY
-466 RARLDAAHDKRILY
+466 RSRLGADHDKRILY
-480 CTDEAAQAGALALWK
+480 CTDEAGQASALALWK
-495 SQGAEVLLADTF
+495 SQEAEVLLADTF
-507 IDSQFIPWLE
+507 IDTQFIPWLE

-527 VDAELDDSLQEKDSE
+527 VDAELDDSLQEQESE
-542 LADAEGKDASE
+542 LADADGKDNSE
-553 KLRELFK
+553 KLRQLFK
-560 AALANDKVTIQ
+560 GALANDKVTVQ
-571 VQSLKGDT
+571 VQALKGEG

-598 ALMEQRLPGLPE
+598 ALMEQRLPGLPD
-610 HHVLLVNRRHRL
+610 HHVLLVNRKHKL

-632 SVITTPGAG
+632 SVITGAG
-641 AAASP
+641 SSP
-646 SQQLADDLGRHLYE
+646 SQQLADQLSAHIYE
-660 MARLAVGGLEPNE
+660 MARLAVGGLEPNQ
-673 LAGFQQRSAD
+673 LAGFQQRSCD
-683 LMGRLMERG
+683 LMGKLMERG

>member
-1 MAAGLWTLSSSEP
+1 MT
-14 GRFPAHRPPLAP
+14 
-26 APSAGEAEDRVALRS
+26 
-41 VVLQAEQGQIQI
+41 VLEQGQIQI

-98 EGPEGKISIRID
+98 EGDEGTISIRID

-123 GMSADE
+123 GMTADE

-166 SFMVAKQVE
+166 SFMVASRVE
-175 LVTLSAREGS
+175 LVSLSARPQA
-185 EAVCWS
+185 EAVRWS
-191 CDGSPSFNLEGA
+191 CDGSPNFSLEGA
-203 ERSEPGTDVVLHL
+203 ERSEPGTDVILHL
-216 MEEELEYIEPARIK
+216 MEEELEYIEPSRIR

-238 FMPVEVQLE
+238 FLPVAVQLD

-256 PWRKSARDLK
+256 PWRKSPRDLG
-266 DEDYIELYRY
+266 DDDYITLYRY

-284 LLWVHLNTDYPY
+284 LLWVHLSTDYPY
-296 NLQGILYFPK
+296 NLQGILYFPRI
-306 FTGRADW
+306 TGRADW

-384 HRDDP
+384 HRDEP
-389 KRYAEIWESLAPFIK
+389 ARYAEIWDSLAPFIK
-404 IGAMEDEKFADQVAE
+404 IGAMEDDKFADQVAD
-419 LVLFGTTA
+419 LILFGTTA
-427 PAKEQPAGDQDG
+427 AASEPSAEGEAEVAPDPVATDG
-439 DAWSDVSKVIDPIPG
+439 RT
-454 EGGKA
+454 
-459 YTTLSGY
+459 YTTLAGY
-466 RARLDAAHDKRILY
+466 RSRLPADNATRILY
-480 CTDEAAQAGALALWK
+480 CTDEAGQAGALALWK
-495 SQGAEVLLADTF
+495 GQGAEVLLADTL

-517 YRHEELKFQR
+517 ARHGDLRFQR
-527 VDAELDDSLQEKDSE
+527 VDAELDDSLHEPESE
-542 LADAEGKDASE
+542 LADADGVDNGE
-553 KLRELFK
+553 KLRGLFK
-560 AALANDKVTIQ
+560 AALANDKITVQ
-571 VQSLKGDT
+571 VQSLKGEGS
-579 APAALILLPEQ
+579 PAALILLPEQ
-590 MRRINDMG
+590 MRRLNDMG
-598 ALMEQRLPGLPE
+598 ALMEQRLPGLPD
-610 HHVLLVNRRHRL
+610 HHVLLVNRRHPL
-622 VEGLLKLSAG
+622 VEGLLKLSSGA
-632 SVITTPGAG
+632 VITGG
-641 AAASP
+641 GSSP
-646 SQQLADDLGRHLYE
+646 SLQLAEDLSRHVYE
-660 MARLAVGGLEPNE
+660 MARLAVGGLEPNQ

-683 LMGRLMERG
+683 LMGQLMQRG